1 MKKTSPRNTEAAM
14 QNTPTRRYRHYKG
27 GEYEWLC
34 EATYERDP
42 AIKMTVYRAANGT
55 IWTRPSTMFHEM
67 VEVDGRQVP
76 RFALMD

>member
-1 MKKTSPRNTEAAM
+1 M

-34 EATYERDP
+34 EATYEPDP
-42 AIKMTVYRAANGT
+42 AIRMTVYRAANGT

-76 RFALMD
+76 RDRKSVV

>member
-1 MKKTSPRNTEAAM
+1 MSDADLPPLPP
-14 QNTPTRRYRHYKG
+14 TPTGRYRHYKG

-34 EATYERDP
+34 EATYEPDP

-55 IWTRPSTMFHEM
+55 IWTRPSTMFHEL

-76 RFALMD
+76 RFALID